1 MSLKSRTYALF
12 IQCYHI
18 QKSTLGYDMKIVNKA
33 FIGLMLT
40 CSGIMAAE
48 KSANI
53 ETTDIEKLNRAGKT
67 IYTKPGACVT
77 CHLADGSGNPAMN
90 AKDLRFG
97 PSPFDINNALSSVP
111 QMGPLGQQLQLTKD
125 DLLALSVYIYKLS
138 GKKVDQTQLRYLRET
153 LAAIKKDERDAG
165 FVLTERDKA
174 IDQFSSFKTVLS
186 TWERKAK
193 TGSIK
198 HTYATEVVQTWDT
211 AKPKFEPQPGKTY
224 FYQNTGNRGDMF
236 GQGFGNGTGN
246 AVTVGD
252 AQTFEVIAQGR
263 LDPELRGSV
272 HTTAMTPN
280 GRYGY
285 IIGPSIKAKAPKD
298 NKLKSADELGILSV
312 SSRLNVPA
320 TLIKWDALS
329 LEPVKM
335 LTIGGRL
342 HHMQIFADKYMLV
355 DTFSRDENGLD
366 IFLLDPETDE
376 IVGGV
381 RDEELGGQSYTAF
394 TDNRY
399 IYILMQPH
407 GYGPMS
413 LSGYVAANMVNYGK
427 ATALRPFWVAKI
439 DPKTWEVVQEYPYPG
454 YRGDWICFDAKKEH
468 MFIPAAAT
476 SNVTKINIATG
487 KIEWVNPA
495 GIGPYGCNVSAD
507 DKELWVADKGEANG
521 FFGRTLT
528 VLKTDTGQ
536 GVATIPSAYM
546 VDHVL
551 LSPNGKEFWAT
562 SNAEGR
568 IYVFD
573 AKERELITKIQI
585 PGGGDAHGL
594 PWVYYDK
601 QGESKVVKDQGGFRN
616 GVDPRNGKGLKY

>member
-1 MSLKSRTYALF
+1 MNIVKKAALGLA
-12 IQCYHI
+12 IAC
-18 QKSTLGYDMKIVNKA
+18 STAVQFAN
-33 FIGLMLT
+33 
-40 CSGIMAAE
+40 AAD
-48 KSANI
+48 
-53 ETTDIEKLNRAGKT
+53 DIPALLDKGKT
-67 IYTKPGACVT
+67 IYTTPGACAV
-77 CHLADGSGNPAMN
+77 CHLEDASGNPALN

-97 PSPFDINNALSSVP
+97 PTPFDINEALTSVP
-111 QMGPLGQQLQLTKD
+111 QMGPIGEMLKLDNDG
-125 DLLALSVYIYKLS
+125 LLALSLYIHELGKQGINQDLVDKL
-138 GKKVDQTQLRYLRET
+138 RIT
-153 LAAIKKDERDAG
+153 LASIQKDERDAD

-174 IDQFSSFKTVLS
+174 IDQISSFDTVLS
-186 TWERKAK
+186 TWQRKAK
-193 TGSIK
+193 TGNIMHS
-198 HTYATEVVQTWDT
+198 YETEVVKTWEK
-211 AKPKFEPQPGKTY
+211 AEPRFTPEPGKTY

-236 GQGFGNGTGN
+236 GQGFGNGAGN

-252 AQTFEVIAQGR
+252 ADTFEVIAQGR

-272 HTTAMTPN
+272 HATGMTPD

-285 IIGPSIKAKAPKD
+285 IIGPSIKSKTPKQTTD
-298 NKLKSADELGILSV
+298 LKSSDDLGILKV
-312 SSRLNVPA
+312 SGRLNVPA

-329 LEPVKM
+329 LEPSKM
-335 LTIGGRL
+335 FTIGGRL
-342 HHMQIFADKYMLV
+342 HHLQIFDDKYMLV
-355 DTFSRDENGLD
+355 DTFSRDPDGLD
-366 IFLLDPETDE
+366 VFLLDPETDK
-376 IVGGV
+376 IIGGV

-394 TDNRY
+394 TDDEF

-413 LSGYVAANMVNYGK
+413 LSGYVAANLVNYGK
-427 ATALRPFWVAKI
+427 ATALRPFWVTKI
-439 DPKTWEVVQEYPYPG
+439 DPKTWEVVKEYPYPG
-454 YRGDWICFDAKKEH
+454 YRGDWICFDARKEN
-468 MFIPAAAT
+468 MFIPAAAS
-476 SNVTKINIATG
+476 SNVTKVNLETG
-487 KIEWVNPA
+487 NIEWVNPS

-521 FFGRTLT
+521 FFGRTIT

-562 SNAEGR
+562 SNAEGS

-573 AKERELITKIQI
+573 AGKKELETKIQI

-601 QGESKVVKDQGGFRN
+601 NGKPMVARDQGGFRN
-616 GVDPRNGKGLKY
+616 GIDPRNGTGLSY